1 MSTTVSASSE
11 LCLEPAYLPGQ
22 ELAFPGDSRG
32 GLAISCRSSAG
43 FTDLLQ
49 ELEISLLVTS
59 ARAGHML
66 TLGVQNGQL
75 LLTTVEQ
82 HQPGGIAADEKRI
95 AVATHGQVQI
105 YASPSGTPDR
115 GGRRPHGTHNTP
127 PQFRAQRSHHT
138 NGLVSPALGWGHEGL
153 WMVNTGLSCLSLLR
167 ETGDAVVGWKPCF
180 ISHLTDDDRCHLNGL
195 AMQDGRPR
203 YTTALG
209 HSDRP
214 LGWRAEPFQSGI
226 VMDVPTGTVIANGL
240 IVPRS
245 PQVHLGRLYLLQS
258 WIGELC
264 LVDTRS
270 GTIECIQAF
279 PGYLAGMGCHRGYA
293 FVALSRVPDPEIAGS
308 AALTLRE
315 DLACGIAV
323 VNLRTGRAEEAINF
337 LTGIDQVS
345 DLAVLPTRAPAVI

>member
-11 LCLEPAYLPGQ
+11 LSLEPASPSGQ
-22 ELAFPGDSRG
+22 KLAFSGDTRG
-32 GLAISCRSSAG
+32 ALTISCSTSAG
-43 FTDLLQ
+43 FTALLQ
-49 ELEISLLVTS
+49 KLEISLLVTS
-59 ARAGHML
+59 ARAGQML
-66 TLGVQNGQL
+66 ALGVQNEQL

-82 HQPGGIAADEKRI
+82 HQPQGIAADEKRI

-105 YASPSGTPDR
+105 YASPSGTVDR
-115 GGRRPHGTHNTP
+115 GGRRPRGSQQTP

-138 NGLVSPALGWGHEGL
+138 KGLVSPALGWGREGL
-153 WMVNTGLSCLSLLR
+153 WMVNTNLSCLSLLR
-167 ETGDAVVGWKPCF
+167 ETGDAVVGWKPSF
-180 ISHLTDDDRCHLNGL
+180 ISQLKDDDRCHLNGL

-203 YTTALG
+203 YATALG

-214 LGWRAEPFQSGI
+214 LGWRAEPYQSGI
-226 VMDVPTGTVIANGL
+226 VIDVPTGAVIADGL

-264 LVDTRS
+264 LADTRS
-270 GTIECIQAF
+270 GTVDCIQAF
-279 PGYLAGMGCHRGYA
+279 PGYLAGLGCHRGYA
-293 FVALSRVPDPEIAGS
+293 FVGLSRVPDPEIAPPAS
-308 AALTLRE
+308 PTARE

-323 VNLRTGRAEEAINF
+323 VNLRTGQAEEAINF

-345 DLAVLPTRAPAVI
+345 DLAVLPAGTPAVI